1 MLYFT
6 FTSIGFLVIY
16 RVLMVDFLSILITTI
31 LNRLCWKGICTDGI
45 SLAETI
51 LPPNMWGKI
60 RRELLSLH
68 SIFTP
73 RYGEKLLP
81 VRLQGLDAD
90 RQYRVKEINLMPGA
104 NSSLQGN
111 GELFSGEYLM
121 AVGLNIF
128 TGQRL
133 NSRVIEVVAE

>member
-6 FTSIGFLVIY
+6 FTSIGFLIIY

-31 LNRLCWKGICTDGI
+31 LNRLCWKGICTD
-45 SLAETI
+45 
-51 LPPNMWGKI
+51 WY
-60 RRELLSLH
+60 LLSGNH
-68 SIFTP
+68 TSTQYVGKDKKGAVVFAFDIYS

-81 VRLQGLDAD
+81 VRLQGLDAG

-121 AVGLNIF
+121 TVGLNIF

>member
-6 FTSIGFLVIY
+6 FTSIGFLIIY

-31 LNRLCWKGICTDGI
+31 LNRLCWKGYVPTGI

-51 LPPNMWGKI
+51 LPTNMMGKDKKGAVVFAI
-60 RRELLSLH
+60 RYLPRLLARNCCLSVCKDWM
-68 SIFTP
+68 P
-73 RYGEKLLP
+73 VAVPGE
-81 VRLQGLDAD
+81 G
-90 RQYRVKEINLMPGA
+90 INLMPGA

-121 AVGLNIF
+121 TVGLNIF